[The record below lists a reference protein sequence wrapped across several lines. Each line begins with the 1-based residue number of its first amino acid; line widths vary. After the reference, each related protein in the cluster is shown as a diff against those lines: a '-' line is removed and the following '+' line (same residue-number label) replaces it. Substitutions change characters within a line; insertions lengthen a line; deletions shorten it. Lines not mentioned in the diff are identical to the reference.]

1 MNERH
6 LILCGGLDG
15 TKRSGVKVHRLRLG
29 NGSEEISLDIGAITE
44 KMLQKLPPA
53 MHDLLKIATYV
64 YVGDQVISRGGI
76 RSFDYAEKWNRDL
89 CFEIP
94 VQEIDLWS
102 DDTIKNLLE
111 EALSFVS
118 GDTYT
123 FNFVKR
129 PPSPFPEFLNFTT
142 DAEPDYKFDEV
153 VLFSGGLDSFTGAVE
168 EVVAN
173 SKCPVLV
180 SHQSN
185 NKMVNLQRGLYDYLV
200 GLRPS
205 GQKPLHVHVMINKDK
220 QLTRDTNQRTRSF
233 LFAAL
238 GAIVANA
245 FNLKRV
251 RFYENGVTSCNLSWD
266 FGGPTWQARAT
277 RVTHPKF
284 LYLLSDLVSALT
296 DDDFCFENPYLF
308 KTRAEICTRLKE
320 LQHQAQIRQT
330 RSCAK
335 SVFRLPHTHCG
346 VCSQCVDRRFAT
358 LAAQCAEH
366 DPDLLY
372 VLQLFS
378 DALDEPCD
386 RAMALGYVGFSN
398 LVEGLTPE
406 NFIQK
411 FSSEVHE
418 IARYVEAP
426 SREQALRALYLLHKR
441 HAEKVN
447 GVLEQKVKE
456 STQAIV
462 RGKIPARCLI
472 TMVAR
477 QEHLHLSK
485 GLVTQGTKE
494 TKHGKGKLN
503 EKVRN
508 LLELTHGLTA
518 TQIAKR
524 IGNTTPAAVWKTR
537 AWKSSA
543 RQK

>member
-1 MNERH
+1 MSERH
-6 LILCGGLDG
+6 LILCGGLDRK
-15 TKRSGVKVHRLRLG
+15 TRAVAKVHRLRLG
-29 NGSEEISLDIGAITE
+29 KGAEEISLDIGAITE
-44 KMLQKLPPA
+44 KMAGKLPPA

-123 FNFVKR
+123 LNFVKR
-129 PPSPFPEFLNFTT
+129 PSSSFPEFLNFTT

-185 NKMVNLQRGLYDYLV
+185 NKMVSLQRGLYDYLV
-200 GLRPS
+200 NLGPS

-220 QLTRDTNQRTRSF
+220 KLTRDTNQRTRSF

-238 GAIVANA
+238 GTIVANA

-296 DDDFCFENPYLF
+296 DDDFRFENPYLF
-308 KTRAEICTRLKE
+308 KTRTEVCVRLKE

-335 SVFRLPHTHCG
+335 SVFRHPHTHCG
-346 VCSQCVDRRFAT
+346 VCSQCIDRRFAT
-358 LAAQCAEH
+358 LAAQCAEY
-366 DPDLLY
+366 DPDWLY
-372 VLQLFS
+372 VLRLFE
-378 DALDEPCD
+378 DELEQPYD
-386 RAMALGYVGFSN
+386 RAMVLGYAAFANS
-398 LVEGLTPE
+398 LESMTAE
-406 NFIQK
+406 SFIGK
-411 FSSEVHE
+411 FSSEVHD
-418 IARYVEAP
+418 IAKYVEIP
-426 SREQALRALYLLHKR
+426 NREEALRALYLMHKR
-441 HAEKVN
+441 HAENVN
-447 GVLEQKVKE
+447 NVLEQKVKE
-456 STQAIV
+456 NTQAII
-462 RGKIPARCLI
+462 RGKLPARGLI
-472 TMVAR
+472 TMIAK
-477 QEHLHLSK
+477 QEHLHPGKSMVPK
-485 GLVTQGTKE
+485 VPKE
-494 TKHGKGKLN
+494 TKHGKGELN
-503 EKVRN
+503 QQVKN
-508 LLELTHGLTA
+508 LLELDLRLTA
-518 TQIAKR
+518 PQIAQR
-524 IGNTTPAAVWKTR
+524 IGNTTADAVRQTL
-537 AWKSSA
+537 AWKN
-543 RQK
+543 RKR